1 MRRGRGNPRRALPV
15 VRSLRMYRMD
25 APIDVL
31 LQHWPGVL
39 FRQAADLR
47 FQFLSPRI
55 LEWTGHPP
63 EAFLA
68 RPALFFECV
77 HGRDVDAVRVRLE
90 SAPAPA
96 GRSIRFRFRHSA
108 TGRVTHVSELRRAV
122 SDSTGAAKGWE
133 GFWQDETRLALA
145 ERRLD
150 SAAWKEALSELTG
163 GFTHDFNNV
172 FGAVHSLSDTFLS
185 QVETGHPFHDGLAL
199 MKRDSRQAGQLV
211 RRLQQLHTSSAGQL
225 AYHDLN
231 AIVTEAAEVL
241 RRGFSK
247 RVGVATEFAQ
257 VQLPI
262 HADSTA
268 LLSVIVAL
276 ALNSSD
282 AMTGAGRVVL
292 RTWAAG
298 DPPRPDGF
306 VGTWP
311 RPPSVC
317 LSVQDTGPGF
327 TPRQLVTMFEPGF
340 TTRPASLGI
349 GLGLR
354 HARRFAERHCGAISV
369 ESPPGGGATVHL
381 WLPQS
386 NFTEAVGE
394 VGVCP
399 SRSYLILVAGHP
411 AGAQTEIAEGLR
423 RRGFRV
429 LLADETTP
437 ELLASTDHDI
447 DALLI
452 RASSDDTGI
461 PRLVEFIRRHRLPV
475 KIFIQPAGCAAD
487 SLEPGLLSKADAT
500 FAEDLSEERLVE
512 KLKKS
517 LAGA

>member
-1 MRRGRGNPRRALPV
+1 
-15 VRSLRMYRMD
+15 MD
-25 APIDVL
+25 APTDVL

-47 FQFLSPRI
+47 FEFLSPRI
-55 LEWTGHPP
+55 LEWTGYPT

-68 RPALFFECV
+68 RPTLFFECV
-77 HGRDVDAVRVRLE
+77 HGRDLDVVRAHLE

-96 GRSIRFRFRHSA
+96 GRSMRFRFRHLA

-145 ERRLD
+145 ERRLE
-150 SAAWKEALSELTG
+150 STAWKEALSELTG

-185 QVETGHPFHDGLAL
+185 QVEPGHPFHDGLAL
-199 MKRDSRQAGQLV
+199 MKRDTRRAGQLV
-211 RRLQQLHTSSAGQL
+211 QRLQQLHSSSAGLL

-231 AIVTEAAEVL
+231 AIVTDAAEIL
-241 RRGFSK
+241 RRGFSR
-247 RVGVATEFAQ
+247 RVEIATELAQ
-257 VQLPI
+257 AQLPI
-262 HADSTA
+262 HADSTS

-276 ALNSSD
+276 VLNAAD
-282 AMTGAGRVVL
+282 AMTGPARVVL
-292 RTWAAG
+292 RTRAAG
-298 DPPRPDGF
+298 DAPRPDGL

-317 LSVQDTGPGF
+317 LSVQDAGPCF
-327 TPRQLVTMFEPGF
+327 TPRQLAALFEPGF

-354 HARRFAERHCGAISV
+354 HARRFAERHYGAISV
-369 ESPPGGGATVHL
+369 ESPPGGGAAVHL

-386 NFTEAVGE
+386 DFTEAVGE
-394 VGVCP
+394 AGVRP
-399 SRSYLILVAGHP
+399 SGSYSILVAGNP
-411 AGAQTEIAEGLR
+411 AGVLTETAEVLR
-423 RRGFRV
+423 RQGFRV
-429 LLADETTP
+429 LLADETAP
-437 ELLASTDHDI
+437 ELLASADHDI

-452 RASSDDTGI
+452 HASPDDTGT

-475 KIFIQPAGCAAD
+475 KIFVQPAGCSAD

-500 FAEDLSEERLVE
+500 FAEDLSEERFVE

-517 LAGA
+517 LAGT